1 MPAIK
6 HPANGIVVEG
16 RSYRVPDEPCLPGG
30 NAEMKFSSAYRAV
43 FTADRYPALMRLPLT
58 FASAFLLL
66 IMAGQARAAATVDKV
81 VVTGLDDEL
90 MQLNVELALSLNN
103 ETGKRLGES
112 RLEFLLREAVAETRE
127 ALEPFGYYSPEIT
140 VDAPRRGGNDDRLSV
155 TVHVVLGDPVR
166 IRESNLSMEG
176 EAEQDPY
183 LQEDVEAFRPQVGDV
198 LNHTLYE
205 ASKTRIMRRLAERGY
220 LDADA
225 IEHRVEVT
233 RADHAADIFLTWA
246 SGIRYNMGPTEFHQ
260 DYFNPG
266 LLDKLVSWEQGSYFH
281 QGKLDR
287 LRESLVALDYFSLI
301 DIRPDPDRAVDGEV
315 PIDVQ
320 LALAPR
326 SIYTVGLRYGTD
338 TGTGVRLGL
347 ERRYV
352 NRRGHKLLTELD
364 WANRRKTFTT
374 IYRVPAFLWL
384 DGWYT
389 AAAQGL
395 DEQTDY
401 IDIRNLQLIASR
413 SGEINEHWRVV
424 ASLNFLRE
432 RWNYGAEDFT
442 GEKIY
447 QYATLTY
454 PELRGEYFGV
464 DDRLFPRRG
473 VSGQVSLRGGV
484 EGAGSDASFS
494 QLHSQVRWFLSP
506 GANNRLLLRG
516 EAGTSFTGDLFSMP
530 PSLRYFAGGDRSIRG
545 YGLREVGPRTVEDY
559 AVGAKHVLTGSVEF
573 ERYMPGSDLFGGQ
586 WGVAGFVD
594 TGSAFDSTPDWHTG
608 VGIGFR
614 WKSPVGP
621 VRIDIA
627 RGLNDPDS
635 AFQLYLNIGSDL

>member
-1 MPAIK
+1 
-6 HPANGIVVEG
+6 
-16 RSYRVPDEPCLPGG
+16 
-30 NAEMKFSSAYRAV
+30 
-43 FTADRYPALMRLPLT
+43 MRLLLT
-58 FASAFLLL
+58 FASACLLL
-66 IMAGQARAAATVDKV
+66 LMAGNAQAAATVDKV
-81 VVTGLDDEL
+81 VVTGLDNEQ
-90 MQLNVELALSLNN
+90 MRLNVELALSLNN
-103 ETGKRLGES
+103 EAGKLLGES

-140 VDAPRRGGNDDRLSV
+140 VDAPRTGGNGDRLTV
-155 TVHVVLGDPVR
+155 TVHVAPGDPVL
-166 IRESNLSMEG
+166 IRESNLEMQG
-176 EAEQDPY
+176 QAEDDPY
-183 LQEDVEAFRPQVGDV
+183 LQEDLDAFRPQVGEV
-198 LNHTLYE
+198 LDHTLYE

-225 IEHRVEVT
+225 IRQRVEVT

-246 SGIRYNMGPTEFHQ
+246 SGIRYDMGPTEFHQ
-260 DYFNPG
+260 EFFNPG
-266 LLDKLVSWEQGSYFH
+266 LLDKLVTWEQGSYFH

-301 DIRPDPDRAVDGEV
+301 DIRPDPERAVDGEV
-315 PIDVQ
+315 PIDVH
-320 LALAPR
+320 LSLAPR
-326 SIYTVGLRYGTD
+326 SIYTVGLRYGSD
-338 TGTGVRLGL
+338 TGAGVRLGL

-352 NRRGHKLLTELD
+352 NRRGHKLLAELD
-364 WANRRKTFTT
+364 WADKRKTFTT

-401 IDIRNLQLIASR
+401 IDITNLQLIASR

-432 RWNYGAEDFT
+432 RWSYGASDFM
-442 GEKIY
+442 GNKIY

-473 VSGQVSLRGGV
+473 VSGQLSLRGGV
-484 EGAGSDASFS
+484 EGAGSDASFG
-494 QLHSQVRWFLSP
+494 QVYTHLRWFLSP
-506 GANNRLLLRG
+506 GQNSRLLLRG
-516 EAGTSFTGDLFSMP
+516 EAGTSFTGDLFGMP
-530 PSLRYFAGGDRSIRG
+530 PSLRYYAGGDRSIRG
-545 YGLREVGPRTVEDY
+545 YGLREVGPRTVEDF
-559 AVGAKHVLTGSVEF
+559 AIGAKHLITGSVEY
-573 ERYMPGSDLFGGQ
+573 EYYLPGSDLWGGQ
-586 WGVAGFVD
+586 WGMAGFVD
-594 TGSAFDSTPDWHTG
+594 TGSAFDDTPDWHTG

-635 AFQLYLNIGSDL
+635 AFQIYLNIGADL